1 MQERRHKRGGFDS
14 LVGKIPWE
22 RKWQPKPMP
31 VFLLGVSHGQR
42 SLAGYSPQC
51 HKESVHDWSSEW
63 MKCLQNA
70 LMERIVVSALPLLVV
85 YNSTYLTIVPIYLL
99 LYEKKIVLPYQ
110 VCLVELV
117 MEFDLLF
124 FIISIFFPINKAPSK
139 FELCSPWINREV
151 GQTLL
156 PT

>member
-1 MQERRHKRGGFDS
+1 
-14 LVGKIPWE
+14 
-22 RKWQPKPMP
+22 
-31 VFLLGVSHGQR
+31 
-42 SLAGYSPQC
+42 
-51 HKESVHDWSSEW
+51 

-70 LMERIVVSALPLLVV
+70 WMERIVVSTLSLLVV

-124 FIISIFFPINKAPSK
+124 FYNQHFFS
-139 FELCSPWINREV
+139 L
-151 GQTLL
+151 
-156 PT
+156 

>member
-1 MQERRHKRGGFDS
+1 
-14 LVGKIPWE
+14 
-22 RKWQPKPMP
+22 
-31 VFLLGVSHGQR
+31 
-42 SLAGYSPQC
+42 
-51 HKESVHDWSSEW
+51 

-70 LMERIVVSALPLLVV
+70 LMERIVVSTLSLLVV

-124 FIISIFFPINKAPSK
+124 FYNQHFFPINKAPSK
-139 FELCSPWINREV
+139 FELCSP
-151 GQTLL
+151 
-156 PT
+156 